1 LMQPRCLVKVNGFE
15 GDVCALLEEVREER
29 LSIYDVP
36 IASVV
41 EQCAAF
47 LALFAQPDL
56 ELAGECILV
65 SAALMELKSRR
76 LLPHQPPQDASE
88 EEESDEEIR
97 ARLQQRLEE
106 YRRYRDAAELLRE
119 MEASRSR
126 YFTRPMALDIPAPV
140 RPLVALPEPAVVSLL
155 SALKRLLEAAD
166 SAEPVGVV
174 QREKITLRMKM
185 QEVWSIVR
193 RAGEQ
198 GVPFPKLFRD
208 GCSKI
213 EIIATF
219 LALLEL
225 LRLGQ
230 VKVKQDQPL
239 GEIVVYASQP

>member
-1 LMQPRCLVKVNGFE
+1 MPDRCLIKVSGFD
-15 GDVCALLEEVREER
+15 GDIGSLLEEVREER

-47 LALFAQPDL
+47 LALFDRPDL
-56 ELAGECILV
+56 DFAGECILI
-65 SAALMELKSRR
+65 SATLMELKSRS
-76 LLPHQPPQDASE
+76 LLPNQPPQDVLAEESE
-88 EEESDEEIR
+88 EEVH

-126 YFTRPMALDIPAPV
+126 YFTRPPALDMPV
-140 RPLVALPEPAVVSLL
+140 SIRPLVALPEPAVVSLL
-155 SALKRLLEAAD
+155 SALKRLLDAAD
-166 SAEPVGVV
+166 SAEPVEVV

-185 QEVWSIVR
+185 QEVWNIVR
-193 RAGEQ
+193 RAGDR
-198 GVPFPKLFRD
+198 GVPFTKLFRG

-219 LALLEL
+219 LAILEL

-239 GEIVVYASQP
+239 GEIVVYASQS

>member
-1 LMQPRCLVKVNGFE
+1 MQPRCLVKVNGFE

-41 EQCAAF
+41 EQCATF

-88 EEESDEEIR
+88 EENDEEIR
-97 ARLQQRLEE
+97 ARLQQRLDE

-126 YFTRPMALDIPAPV
+126 YFTRPLALDIPAPV

-166 SAEPVGVV
+166 SAEPVEVV

-198 GVPFPKLFRD
+198 GVPFPKLFRG

-239 GEIVVYASQP
+239 GEIVIYAS